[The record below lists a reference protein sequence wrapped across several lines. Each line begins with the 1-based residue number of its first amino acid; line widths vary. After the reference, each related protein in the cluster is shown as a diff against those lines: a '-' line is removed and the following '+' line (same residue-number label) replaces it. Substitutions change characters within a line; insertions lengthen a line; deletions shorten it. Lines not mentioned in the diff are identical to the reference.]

1 MTSTAP
7 VTAACA
13 PPAVLLPPAPLL
25 GGPDLAV
32 LRFALLPGTIA
43 DRLRRTGMTLEDAA
57 GAADRACC
65 LVGASTLAQ
74 AGALTALHRL
84 LTAEQIGLAA
94 PVPANLTT
102 RRRQALTLMVGG
114 LSTNRIAGRLGI
126 HEASAIGLCREVA
139 RALGV
144 NTAAHAGYAAVTTGA
159 VPLSAIRPHL
169 PALPLPTVLTHTDPR
184 SPVVST
190 SPLALSVPATR
201 PPEAAATV
209 GTARAEVLLT
219 DDRGRVLIT
228 AGPRP
233 GDAELPGGPL
243 LPHETPPAAAE
254 RHAKAAT
261 ALAHLTPGRLLA
273 IDWRPGT
280 GATYTYDHPPLT
292 GVQAAALTA
301 DDGRRGAPRL
311 LAPAELLT
319 RAPADAQRVLT
330 TLRARVEGRTAELEH
345 GRPRTPGVL
354 DTHRILPRTVTTP
367 APWTPADYRY
377 DGPATSVAGW
387 LFLPSGLVVLHHDPV
402 TGRSRLPGGPLA
414 PGDADA
420 LDHALARTCATAVG
434 VRPRDGVLIGHSGT
448 EARLVATVSRLGPLI
463 AGPCEPAVVR
473 LLATPEQAVD
483 LCENSITAAEV
494 RDALESAAIAT
505 GLVRQPVTLVPATGM
520 TW

>member
-7 VTAACA
+7 VTAAGA
-13 PPAVLLPPAPLL
+13 PTAVLRPPAPLL
-25 GGPDLAV
+25 GVPDLAV
-32 LRFALLPGTIA
+32 LRFALLPGTI
-43 DRLRRTGMTLEDAA
+43 
-57 GAADRACC
+57 
-65 LVGASTLAQ
+65 S
-74 AGALTALHRL
+74 
-84 LTAEQIGLAA
+84 
-94 PVPANLTT
+94 
-102 RRRQALTLMVGG
+102 
-114 LSTNRIAGRLGI
+114 
-126 HEASAIGLCREVA
+126 
-139 RALGV
+139 
-144 NTAAHAGYAAVTTGA
+144 
-159 VPLSAIRPHL
+159 
-169 PALPLPTVLTHTDPR
+169 TVLTQTDPR
-184 SPVVST
+184 SSSVST
-190 SPLALSVPATR
+190 SPLAPSVPATR

-228 AGPRP
+228 AGPGP

-243 LPHETPPAAAE
+243 LPHETPPVAAE

-280 GATYTYDHPPLT
+280 GPTYTYDHPPLT

-319 RAPADAQRVLT
+319 QAPADAQRVLT
-330 TLRARVEGRTAELEH
+330 ALRARVEGRTAELEH

-367 APWTPADYRY
+367 APWTPADRRY
-377 DGPATSVAGW
+377 DGAATSVAGW
-387 LFLPSGLVVLHHDPV
+387 LFLSSGLVVLHHDPV
-402 TGRSRLPGGPLA
+402 TGRTRLPGGPLS
-414 PGDADA
+414 PSDADA
-420 LDHALARTCATAVG
+420 LDHALARTCAATVG
-434 VRPRDGVLIGHSGT
+434 VRPRDGVLIGHSGA

-463 AGPCEPAVVR
+463 AGPCEPAVLR
-473 LLATPEQAVD
+473 LLTTPEQAVE
-483 LCENSITAAEV
+483 LCGNSITAAEV

-505 GLVRQPVTLVPATGM
+505 GLLRQPVTLVPANGM